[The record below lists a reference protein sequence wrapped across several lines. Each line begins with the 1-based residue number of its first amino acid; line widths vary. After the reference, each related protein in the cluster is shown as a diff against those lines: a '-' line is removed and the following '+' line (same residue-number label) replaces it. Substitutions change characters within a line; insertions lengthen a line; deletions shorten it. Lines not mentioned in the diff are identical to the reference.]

1 MLDLQY
7 LRGTVVVRL
16 RTLPRQT
23 MDAVLLDRLSAA
35 LTYIG
40 SDRSIVLTGIGD
52 VFAPDLTADDD
63 IVKAKV
69 LSRTHEVRRAIAA
82 HPHPVVAA
90 INGDAICAG
99 WALAEAADVRIMSG
113 GVIAP
118 GPEHN
123 VRYGVTAAWA
133 AGLVEYTTAPAN
145 LLDHALALTGRLR
158 PRAAAG

>member
-7 LRGTVVVRL
+7 LRGVVVVRL
-16 RTLPRQT
+16 RALSRHT
-23 MDAVLLDRLSAA
+23 MDSCLLDRLGAA

-52 VFAPDLTADDD
+52 VFAPDIAADSDL
-63 IVKAKV
+63 VKAKV
-69 LSRTHEVRRAIAA
+69 LSRVHEVRRAIAA
-82 HPHPVVAA
+82 HPHPVAAA
-90 INGDAICAG
+90 INGDAIGAG

-118 GPEHN
+118 EHG

-133 AGLVEYTTAPAN
+133 AGLVEHTTAPAN
-145 LLDHALALTGRLR
+145 LLDHALTLADRLR